1 MAIQERNQE
10 MVELLSA
17 DFVRNQAP
25 GSILA
30 DVGGWR
36 VVSRADIGATAV
48 VLLPD
53 GANNVLYR
61 LRANYVLRLS
71 SGAVGGGAA
80 DVNNNANANIYDS
93 GGETYNLR
101 VNADG
106 SVDIRRTAGSTT
118 ARMIA
123 ELIWL

>member
-25 GSILA
+25 GSIVA

-36 VVSRADIGATAV
+36 IVARANIGATAV

-53 GANNVLYR
+53 GANDALYR
-61 LRANYVLRLS
+61 VRASFVIRLS
-71 SGAVGGGAA
+71 SGAASSGAV
-80 DVNNNANANIYDS
+80 DVANSGNANVYDS

-106 SVDIRRTAGSTT
+106 SVDVRRTAGSTT
-118 ARMIA
+118 ARIIVEM
-123 ELIWL
+123 IWL